1 MVDFRRM
8 IPVLA
13 VLALLLGL
21 SVSASAQTVPF
32 SCFTSGGVNTPDRA
46 EGLTELV
53 GDFLITCS
61 GGVVN
66 GVSQSTPMGNPVP
79 TVNIQ
84 VFLNTAI
91 TSRLMSTSTTL
102 PQPSEALLLLD
113 EPAPGAQYGCP
124 TATCTNVGSGS
135 GIGFYG
141 ATLNN
146 SSGVGLPFS
155 RDDDQS
161 QRVPGRSDRLECC
174 HVLWY
179 SDRSSWNGPQ
189 PRSSNHEHSR

>member
-21 SVSASAQTVPF
+21 SVTASAQTIPF

-61 GGVVN
+61 GGVVG
-66 GVSQSTPMGNPVP
+66 GVSQSTAMGVPIP

-84 VFLNTAI
+84 VFLNTAV
-91 TSRLMSTSTTL
+91 TSHLMSTSTTL

-113 EPAPGAQYGCP
+113 EPAPAAQFGCP
-124 TATCTNVGSGS
+124 TATCVNVGSGS
-135 GIGFYG
+135 GVGFYG
-141 ATLNN
+141 VALNN
-146 SSGVGLPFS
+146 ATGVGLP
-155 RDDDQS
+155 
-161 QRVPGRSDRLECC
+161 VPGTTVNRN
-174 HVLWY
+174 VFQ
-179 SDRSSWNGPQ
+179 GVQ
-189 PRSSNHEHSR
+189 TASNAVTFFGIPI